1 MTTESPPP
9 ATLALLEGF
18 PVHVRLPVQW
28 GDQDAFGHVNN
39 TVYLRWFETA
49 RIAYSDRAG
58 LLQIDQS
65 QKLAPILAAVSCNY
79 RRQIRF
85 PDTVWV
91 GARVSK
97 LGRTSLTMQHRVVSE
112 RQELIAAEGDCVV
125 VTFDYQQQKPV
136 PVPEELRLALRRLEG
151 PTLENRPS
159 SPKTPSE

>member
-1 MTTESPPP
+1 MTTDSPSPVI
-9 ATLALLEGF
+9 LALLEGF

-65 QKLAPILAAVSCNY
+65 QSLAPILAAVSCNY

-85 PDTVWV
+85 PDTVWI

-97 LGRTSLTMQHRVVSE
+97 LGRTSLTMQHRVISE
-112 RQELIAAEGDCVV
+112 RQGLIAAEGDCVV
-125 VTFDYQQQKPV
+125 VTFDYRQQRPV
-136 PVPEELRLALRRLEG
+136 AVPQELRLALQQIEG
-151 PTLENRPS
+151 HAIESLRPA
-159 SPKTPSE
+159 PGPPST

>member
-1 MTTESPPP
+1 MTADSPTP

-49 RIAYSDRAG
+49 RIAYSDQAG

-65 QKLAPILAAVSCNY
+65 QRLAPILAAVSCNY

-85 PDTVWV
+85 PDTVWI

-97 LGRTSLTMQHRVVSE
+97 LGRTSLTMQHCVISE
-112 RQELIAAEGDCVV
+112 RQGVIAAEGDCVV
-125 VTFDYQQQKPV
+125 VTFDYQTQRPV
-136 PVPEELRLALRRLEG
+136 AVPQELRLALERIEGRPLESRRPAPE
-151 PTLENRPS
+151 PPS
-159 SPKTPSE
+159 P